1 MSQQTPLDLLTAIN
15 ELLSSIGQ
23 APVTSIDVQSNIYEY
38 NPDTQQYTQLTIPT
52 NPDVAMAQQ
61 TLLEESRRVQ
71 SEGWSFNKEYNY
83 PITPNA
89 TTREITYADNQLQID
104 LCRSADA
111 SYGSLDTVR
120 RQSKLYERNNHT
132 FIWNQSVV
140 YCDIVWYFDWED
152 IPRPIQDFVIK
163 KASAV
168 LSQRVVG
175 DPQLYA
181 ALLQQ
186 AQECR
191 AYALEYDCNQGDY
204 TYFGHP
210 QGQDYYRSYQPY
222 HTLYR

>member
-1 MSQQTPLDLLTAIN
+1 MTSSWRNPPAAASVEQLAAVN
-15 ELLSSIGQ
+15 ELLQSIGQ
-23 APVTSIDVQSNIYEY
+23 APVTTL
-38 NPDTQQYTQLTIPT
+38 DTS
-52 NPDVAMAQQ
+52 NPDVAMASQ

-89 TTREITYADNQLQID
+89 TTKEITYADNQLQID
-104 LCRSADA
+104 LCRSANHA
-111 SYGSLDTVR
+111 YGNLDTVR
-120 RQSKLYERNNHT
+120 RQGKLYERNNHT
-132 FIWNQSVV
+132 FVWEQPVV
-140 YCDIVWYFDWED
+140 YCDIVWYFDWQD

-163 KASAV
+163 KSAAV

-175 DPQLYA
+175 DPQLYSQ
-181 ALLQQ
+181 LLQQ
-186 AQECR
+186 AAECR

-210 QGQDYYRSYQPY
+210 QGQDFYRSYQPY